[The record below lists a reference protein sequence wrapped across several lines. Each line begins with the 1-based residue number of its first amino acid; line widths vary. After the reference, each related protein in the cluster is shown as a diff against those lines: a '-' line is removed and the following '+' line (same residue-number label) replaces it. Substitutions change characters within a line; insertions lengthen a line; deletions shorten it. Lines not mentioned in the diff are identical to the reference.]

1 MRVRHGV
8 LQLLLIVAN
17 VLWFAAVS
25 FCQSQDDILG
35 EDQAQQDRKFSE
47 VRRAWELGR
56 IDSDSSAG
64 AASKRQVRQRFI
76 TLMQH
81 DSEFDIGSVPVSR
94 WLSGGQATEI
104 PWSIDVDT
112 PTLRMDQ
119 RMEIS
124 YKATIAIKQLNKYGA
139 LHDLFFIVGVSSWNG
154 DWLVEPKVV
163 HAVIKDKLNDNDELW
178 FSDWIFATPGRY
190 ELWFILF
197 DRQIGKH
204 NIAKRRV
211 QVRQLQSDA
220 LPHLGER
227 LPQLEFPRVSD
238 REGGSVLGL
247 YGNLNL
253 PVQNKQKASI
263 ELIPIVNHFET
274 RPSRKSV
281 RDHSQKIVAIIN
293 TLSQMRVADGSI
305 SFTAVDVT
313 GRQIPFQRVASDRLN
328 WADLFQVLVNANEL
342 ETVSKRDVLAE
353 SNSADFLWQ
362 TINEQLTG
370 CNESVRVLLIVGS
383 ALGHE
388 QSKSEF
394 PTLPSDCKSR
404 IFYLRLDGSGNG
416 AELLQNIPAHLH
428 PTTFHIRTALDL
440 RKALATVIRELERL

>member
-1 MRVRHGV
+1 
-8 LQLLLIVAN
+8 
-17 VLWFAAVS
+17 
-25 FCQSQDDILG
+25 
-35 EDQAQQDRKFSE
+35 
-47 VRRAWELGR
+47 
-56 IDSDSSAG
+56 
-64 AASKRQVRQRFI
+64 
-76 TLMQH
+76 
-81 DSEFDIGSVPVSR
+81 
-94 WLSGGQATEI
+94 
-104 PWSIDVDT
+104 
-112 PTLRMDQ
+112 
-119 RMEIS
+119 
-124 YKATIAIKQLNKYGA
+124 
-139 LHDLFFIVGVSSWNG
+139 
-154 DWLVEPKVV
+154 VEPKVV

-404 IFYLRLDGSGNG
+404 IFYYFIYAWMVVGMVPNYCRTYRHISTQQRFTFGLLLICGKLLLPLSESWSGCSVPRSVRSPRIVDYKPPGTVCLTTENICGFCRQLHRFAVWPG
-416 AELLQNIPAHLH
+416 ASE
-428 PTTFHIRTALDL
+428 
-440 RKALATVIRELERL
+440 